1 MLPISVCGARTWV
14 TGALLFTVLVALAG
28 CAGPIALHQA
38 VLGYDR
44 TVSRTQWEMLLL
56 NIARQRDG
64 IPAHF
69 TVTSSIAATFDFRA
83 SMGAG
88 LIYNDTPGLYK
99 PSFTIGGSVAESPTL
114 SIVPLQ
120 GREFTQRVLEPVD
133 ESKFEFLVFQGS
145 PLDMVMRLM
154 ADGIEV
160 QTSKGHFQRFILNW
174 PSRPREYEE
183 FRRIALHLAWL
194 NANRKLFVGRLSYI
208 ETTPAVL
215 DSPPS
220 GAEVRAAEEKDY
232 RWVRE
237 TADGPYA
244 LKRSVTGRVAIT
256 NYDPRTLSDTER
268 AALNAKAAQNPG
280 NFVLVDIRPDHPGG
294 DWPLFGA
301 LKLRSFNQILDFAGE
316 GREYDVKKDQRTGD
330 AGVNSPATL
339 MIDIAENA
347 PPDDYPAALYRGRYY
362 TVADTPWDRKAFGLL
377 SQLFQVTVTDV
388 SQVGVPIT
396 ISK

>member
-1 MLPISVCGARTWV
+1 MRTSVIGPMLF
-14 TGALLFTVLVALAG
+14 ALLLALSG
-28 CAGPIALHQA
+28 CAGPVALHQA

-44 TVSRTQWEMLLL
+44 TVSRTEWEMLLL

-64 IPAHF
+64 VPAHF

-83 SMGAG
+83 TLGAG
-88 LIYNDTPGLYK
+88 LVYNDTPGFYR
-99 PSFTIGGSVAESPTL
+99 PSLDIGASVAESPTL
-114 SIVPLQ
+114 SIIPMQ
-120 GREFTQRVLEPVD
+120 GREFTERVLAPVD

-160 QTSKGHFQRFILNW
+160 QTPKGHFERFILNW

-194 NANRKLFVGRLSYI
+194 NANRKLFVGRLSFV
-208 ETTPAVL
+208 ETTTAVL
-215 DSPPS
+215 DGPPS
-220 GAEVRAAEEKDY
+220 GAEVRAAAEKDY
-232 RWVRE
+232 RWVRA
-237 TADGPYA
+237 TSGGPYL
-244 LKRSVTGRVAIT
+244 LKRSVTGRIAIT
-256 NYDPRTLSDTER
+256 NYDPRTLSDEER
-268 AALNAKAAQNPG
+268 VALNAKAAQNPE

-301 LKLRSFNQILDFAGE
+301 LKLRSFNRMLDFVGD
-316 GREYDVKKDQRTGD
+316 GREYTVTKDPRTGD
-330 AGVNSPATL
+330 AGANSPVTL
-339 MIDIAENA
+339 AIHVSESA
-347 PPDDYPAALYRGRYY
+347 PADDFPAALYRGRYY
-362 TVADTPWDRKAFGLL
+362 TVADSPWDRKAFGLL
-377 SQLFQVTVTDV
+377 SQLFQVTVTNV